1 MLEAAISTFRRI
13 GGGGSEAWA
22 LNRYAAV
29 ISASGD
35 PTRAE
40 ALYLEALSLARETG
54 RSDDEAYALEGSG
67 ECQLLGGETSV
78 AVTQLGQALAIFQRL
93 AMHPDSDRLQIRRAG
108 LTKPEGQPR

>member
-1 MLEAAISTFRRI
+1 M
-13 GGGGSEAWA
+13 
-22 LNRYAAV
+22 

-67 ECQLLGGETSV
+67 ECQLLRGGTRA

-93 AMHPDSDRLQIRRAG
+93 AMHPDSDRLQIRLAG